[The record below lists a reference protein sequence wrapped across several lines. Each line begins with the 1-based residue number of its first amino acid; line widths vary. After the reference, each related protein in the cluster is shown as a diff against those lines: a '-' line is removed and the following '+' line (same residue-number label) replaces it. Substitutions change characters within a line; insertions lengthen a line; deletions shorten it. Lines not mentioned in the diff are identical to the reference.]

1 MRLIPSRSSKIT
13 AAANA
18 VIGGDMVLSPGTSFG
33 VSIARER
40 AIAIPT
46 ISRARDLFAAYA
58 AQLSIR
64 QFGTQWDGED
74 LVEIPIPPEPWMS
87 RPDSSSTLAATLAW
101 TIDSMLFWGFSAWY
115 VTGRYA
121 PSNGDF
127 PASFQ
132 LLPAEQL
139 SFTAA
144 NYVGNTPIGPIENIS
159 FNGTPLSRRD
169 VVFFWSPN
177 EPLLRSGA
185 RAIRIAEKLD
195 LAAERFA
202 TSPIA
207 AGWLKQ
213 TGGEPLS
220 REKAKE
226 AAQTF
231 AEQRLTDSIAF
242 FPENIDWK
250 ESGMDPSKLQ
260 LTEARQH
267 SALELS
273 RVANI
278 SPLLTG
284 APSGSSMTY
293 SNATQAWEQLG
304 FDVAPYLAVIEQ
316 TLSSEQVTPRGRVVR
331 LKVNTPAGA
340 ATPAQQPDQ
349 QGANAR

>member
-1 MRLIPSRSSKIT
+1 MKLIPSKKPQV
-13 AAANA
+13 AASVNT
-18 VIGGDMVLSPGTSFG
+18 VTSGSMVLSPGTNFG

-58 AQLSIR
+58 ATLSIR
-64 QFGTQWDGED
+64 QAGTQWDGED

-101 TIDSMLFWGFSAWY
+101 TIDAMLFYGFSAWY

-121 PSNGDF
+121 PSNGAF

-132 LLPAEQL
+132 LLPAEQV
-139 SFTAA
+139 SFQAS
-144 NYVGNTPIGPIENIS
+144 NYVGNTPIGEITNIS
-159 FNGTPLSRRD
+159 FNGTPLARRD

-177 EPLLRSGA
+177 EPLLRSGS
-185 RAIRIAEKLD
+185 RAIAIAEKLD
-195 LAAERFA
+195 LAAQRFA

-213 TGGEPLS
+213 TGGEPLPPD
-220 REKAKE
+220 KAKQ

-231 AEQRLTDSIAF
+231 AENRLTDAIAF

-340 ATPAQQPDQ
+340 ATPAQTPAP
-349 QGANAR
+349 QGTNA